1 MLSDIEVR
9 EYGYS
14 KALWELCPQGWKG
27 AVGAE
32 WEDESFHYSFNAQS
46 GLLSRRILKEHGIG
60 LKELKPLRD
69 IYLVRIGKEEAV
81 LRTSDEMTEKYIFSE
96 IESFY

>member
-1 MLSDIEVR
+1 MLSEIEVR

-14 KALWELCPQGWKG
+14 KALWELCPQSWKD
-27 AVGAE
+27 AVGVE
-32 WEDESFHYSFNAQS
+32 WEDESFHYSFNAQN
-46 GLLSRRILKEHGIG
+46 GLLSRRILKIG
-60 LKELKPLRD
+60 LIELKPLRD

-81 LRTSDEMTEKYIFSE
+81 LRISDEMTEKYIFSE